1 METNMKRIL
10 TAATM
15 IALGAAAFAPLPSMA
30 QTDFRV
36 VIGSA
41 PPPPIYERAPAPRH
55 GYAWAPGY
63 WEWTGRRHNWVEGQ
77 WLVARPGYAYASPS
91 WRERDG
97 RWYME
102 PGRWNAYG
110 PDRGRMAFYNGDRD
124 GVPER
129 YERHGY
135 RDDGYRGEGYRDSGY
150 RDSGYRGRHGGADF
164 DRDGIPNADDRDLDN
179 DGVRNRHDRDR
190 DGDGVPNH
198 RDARPDN
205 PYRY

>member
-1 METNMKRIL
+1 METNMKRTL
-10 TAATM
+10 TVAAM

-41 PPPPIYERAPAPRH
+41 PPPPVYERMPAPRH
-55 GYAWAPGY
+55 GYVWTPGY
-63 WEWTGRRHNWVEGQ
+63 WEWHGHRHVWVQGQ
-77 WLVARPGYAYASPS
+77 WLAARPGYAYASPS
-91 WRERDG
+91 WHQRDG

-110 PDRGRMAFYNGDRD
+110 PERGRMAYNDRDRD
-124 GVPER
+124 GIPDYR
-129 YERHGY
+129 ERHYG
-135 RDDGYRGEGYRDSGY
+135 RGDGYRGD
-150 RDSGYRGRHGGADF
+150 GYRGRGQGDF
-164 DRDGIPNADDRDLDN
+164 DRDGIPNRYDHDQDN
-179 DGVRNRHDRDR
+179 DGIRNRNDR
-190 DGDGVPNH
+190 DGDGVRND